1 MTMFGGKQ
9 LVAKSKPVTSITS
22 LPSKTIY
29 SKIVVVTSKCFNE
42 IFTLKVTST
51 NNLREQL
58 AFRILF
64 YKLGMVE
71 SGTKFNN
78 EELKPRRRNTKNFS
92 KCVYINQVFFIT
104 FLENIKK
111 SFHKGLF
118 PLQFR
123 TPEHWRELFHG
134 MIHSVLTKST
144 VFAQRIQC
152 PPFCN
157 AQNCCT
163 LQMMVLGSRM
173 VNQKTNCFF

>member
-1 MTMFGGKQ
+1 MTMFGAKQ

-64 YKLGMVE
+64 YNSGMVE

-78 EELKPRRRNTKNFS
+78 EEFKPRRRNTKNFS
-92 KCVYINQVFFIT
+92 KCVYINQVFFIS

-111 SFHKGLF
+111 SFHRAYF
-118 PLQFR
+118 FYN
-123 TPEHWRELFHG
+123 F
-134 MIHSVLTKST
+134 VLLNTGENFS
-144 VFAQRIQC
+144 
-152 PPFCN
+152 
-157 AQNCCT
+157 
-163 LQMMVLGSRM
+163 MVR
-173 VNQKTNCFF
+173 FIRY